1 VDRSAASLYVFPSV
15 LRKGSRMST
24 PLLGTLVAF
33 VVVIA
38 TVVIAYSR

>member
-1 VDRSAASLYVFPSV
+1 
-15 LRKGSRMST
+15 MST